1 MKNFIILSNHN
12 TKKLTVMSK
21 DEYQSNSQ
29 NVYLYEP
36 ISDAET
42 LTEAEKLK
50 LYIETI
56 GIQTYF
62 SNIVSQNE
70 D

>member
-62 SNIVSQNE
+62 SNIASQKE

>member
-1 MKNFIILSNHN
+1 
-12 TKKLTVMSK
+12 MSK
-21 DEYQSNSQ
+21 DEYQSNTE

-50 LYIETI
+50 QHIEII

-62 SNIVSQNE
+62 SNIVSQKE
-70 D
+70 E

>member
-1 MKNFIILSNHN
+1 
-12 TKKLTVMSK
+12 MSK

-62 SNIVSQNE
+62 SNIVSQKE

>member
-1 MKNFIILSNHN
+1 
-12 TKKLTVMSK
+12 MSK
-21 DEYQSNSQ
+21 DEYQSNTE

-50 LYIETI
+50 QYIETI

-62 SNIVSQNE
+62 SNIVSQKE
-70 D
+70 E

>member
-29 NVYLYEP
+29 NVYLYEH

-62 SNIVSQNE
+62 SNIVSQKE